1 MRKPKGAPAVNIVTY
16 VLCALFLIPVVWMMV
31 VAVKPETVNTTNVAN
46 WFTPPFTNENIR
58 NVLAH
63 PQANVFRWIGNSFF
77 VATVTTVGVVV
88 ICCLAA
94 FSFSRIPYR
103 GKNVVFVLV
112 IMGMMIPREAT
123 LIPLYLLFR
132 NIKLLNSYFSLVAPS
147 IAAPFAIVILKSFF
161 DGLPDSLFQA
171 AKIEGCGWLRMAFQ
185 IAFPLTKTAI
195 ASLTVLVFLQAWN
208 DFLWPFISITDH
220 NHVTIPVGL
229 PLFRSQ
235 YLTGQGLTMAAGAL
249 LSAPIIVVFVFMQ
262 KYIVK
267 GIATAGIKG

>member
-1 MRKPKGAPAVNIVTY
+1 MRNLKGKIGLHIVTY
-16 VLCALFLIPVVWMMV
+16 ILCALFLIPIVWMMV
-31 VAVKPETVNTTNVAN
+31 VAVKPESVNTTNVVN
-46 WFTPPFTNENIR
+46 WVTPPFTGENIR

-77 VATVTTVGVVV
+77 VATVTTTSVLIV
-88 ICCLAA
+88 CCLAA
-94 FSFSRIPYR
+94 FSFSRIPYA
-103 GKNVVFVLV
+103 GKSLVFLLV

-132 NIKLLNSYFSLVAPS
+132 NIRMLNTYFSLVAPA

-171 AKIEGCGWLRMAFQ
+171 AKIDGCGWLRMAFQ
-185 IAFPLTKTAI
+185 IAFPLTKSAI
-195 ASLTVLVFLQAWN
+195 ASLTVLVFLQSWN

-220 NHVTIPVGL
+220 DHVTIPVGL

-249 LSAPIIVVFVFMQ
+249 LSAPIIVVFVFIQ
-262 KYIVK
+262 KHIVK

>member
-1 MRKPKGAPAVNIVTY
+1 MENLINKMAVKAATIF
-16 VLCALFLIPVVWMMV
+16 LCTLFLIPIIWMMV
-31 VAVKPETVNTTNVAN
+31 VAVKPEAANTTNVGN
-46 WFTPPFTNENIR
+46 WFLPPFTGENIR

-77 VATVTTVGVVV
+77 VAVITTASVVM
-88 ICCLAA
+88 IGCLAA

-103 GKNVVFVLV
+103 GKNLVFLLV
-112 IMGMMIPREAT
+112 TLGIMIPREAT

-132 NIKLLNSYFSLVAPS
+132 NLRMLNTYFSLVAPS
-147 IAAPFAIVILKSFF
+147 VAAPFAIIILKSFF
-161 DGLPDSLFQA
+161 DGLPDALFQA
-171 AKIEGCGWLRMAFQ
+171 AKIDGCGWLRMAFQ
-185 IAFPLTKTAI
+185 IAFPLTKSAI
-195 ASLTVLVFLQAWN
+195 ASLTVLVFLQSWN

-249 LSAPIIVVFVFMQ
+249 LSIPIIIVFIFMQ

-267 GIATAGIKG
+267 GIATTGIKG

>member
-1 MRKPKGAPAVNIVTY
+1 MKDIKNRIAIHAAVYI
-16 VLCALFLIPVVWMMV
+16 LCALFLIPVIWMMV
-31 VAVKPETVNTTNVAN
+31 VAVKPETVNTTKVAA
-46 WFTPPFTNENIR
+46 WFVPPFTGENIR

-63 PQANVFRWIGNSFF
+63 PQANVFRWIANSFL
-77 VATVTTVGVVV
+77 VASIITSGVLI

-94 FSFSRIPYR
+94 FSFSRIPCK
-103 GKNVVFVLV
+103 GKNLVFLLV
-112 IMGMMIPREAT
+112 ILGIMIPREAT

-132 NIKLLNSYFSLVAPS
+132 SIRLLNSYFSLVAPS
-147 IAAPFAIVILKSFF
+147 LAAPFAIIILKSFF

-171 AKIEGCGWLRMAFQ
+171 AKIDGCGWLRMAFQ
-185 IAFPLTKTAI
+185 IAFPLTKPAI
-195 ASLTVLVFLQAWN
+195 ASLTVLVFLQSWN

-249 LSAPIIVVFVFMQ
+249 LSVPIIVVFVFMQ
-262 KYIVK
+262 KHIVK
-267 GIATAGIKG
+267 GIATTGIKG